1 MNTQWFHYNNG
12 VAKVVPI
19 RGGKFRYVVEMNG
32 AGVEYFNDGDKACL
46 FADKLAGLL

>member
-1 MNTQWFHYNNG
+1 MFTYNNG
-12 VAKVVPI
+12 TAKVLPI
-19 RGGKFRYVVEMNG
+19 KNGRFKFVVEMNG